1 MPLLERREVIYCGA
15 CGMPPEYCEYGPDFE
30 SHCNPWL
37 LKRHPDL
44 HASLKALRA
53 ANEKAPQKEEG
64 ESQGDATKSAP
75 TRPWT
80 TEERLTA
87 FYTKYVPE
95 KVSSATNMQVE
106 VKHSKV
112 SRLCSLMV

>member
-1 MPLLERREVIYCGA
+1 MPLEARDVIYCGA

-44 HASLKALRA
+44 HAKLKALRGA
-53 ANEKAPQKEEG
+53 AAKPVRGGEG
-64 ESQGDATKSAP
+64 QGDASKSAAP

-80 TEERLTA
+80 AEERLTA
-87 FYTKYVPE
+87 FYTRYVPE
-95 KVSSATNMQVE
+95 KVSLYTST
-106 VKHSKV
+106 KILSGG
-112 SRLCSLMV
+112 S